1 MEVAE
6 IGIIMLKYL
15 ISDFRSALRFFPI
28 GIGTGVVLFLLFTL
42 SNRSLERKGK
52 EKIKA
57 FQVSAF
63 YAYFVVIL
71 MITLLS
77 REVGR
82 GRALD
87 LQLFS
92 TLKIN
97 LRNDAYIV
105 ENILL
110 FVPYGFFTMM
120 LDRINQNVSLKL
132 VRTVIWGGITSA
144 CIELIQL
151 ISHRGCCQLDD
162 IWTNT
167 VGAFVGAALYAL
179 VRQVARKI
187 RIRRLDRI
195 SV

>member
-1 MEVAE
+1 MEVPE
-6 IGIIMLKYL
+6 TGINMLKYL
-15 ISDFRSALRFFPI
+15 ISDFKSALRFFPI
-28 GIGTGVVLFLLFTL
+28 GIGTGIVLFLLFTL

-52 EKIKA
+52 EKIRA
-57 FQVSAF
+57 FPMSVF

-105 ENILL
+105 ENIML
-110 FVPYGFFTMM
+110 FIPYGFFSM
-120 LDRINQNVSLKL
+120 LLDTAYQNVL
-132 VRTVIWGGITSA
+132 VKVIRTVIWGMVTST

-151 ISHRGCCQLDD
+151 VSQRGCCQLDD

-167 VGAFVGAALYAL
+167 LGAFAGAVLFVT

-187 RIRRLDRI
+187 YVRHLDRI
-195 SV
+195 SA